1 MLLFLFPVLRSTDGT
16 VFVGANSEKLELER
30 VDALA
35 VNVAAEALLHLKGR
49 PEEQVRLVQALQ
61 PSTAAALCR
70 WLADPSFWG
79 MVGGISKH

>member
-1 MLLFLFPVLRSTDGT
+1 MSLQTELKRLFPPDTIRQS
-16 VFVGANSEKLELER
+16 KRLEPER

-35 VNVAAEALLHLKGR
+35 VQEAAGALLRLKGK
-49 PEEQVRLVQALQ
+49 PTEQIALVSTMQ

-79 MVGGISKH
+79 LVGNITRH

>member
-1 MLLFLFPVLRSTDGT
+1 MSLHSEMKRLFPPDTIRQ
-16 VFVGANSEKLELER
+16 AKRLEPER

-35 VNVAAEALLHLKGR
+35 VQEAAGALLRLKGR
-49 PEEQVRLVQALQ
+49 PEEQARLVQTLQ

-79 MVGGISKH
+79 LVGNINRH

>member
-1 MLLFLFPVLRSTDGT
+1 MSLHSELKRLFPPDTIRQ
-16 VFVGANSEKLELER
+16 AKRLEPEQ

-35 VNVAAEALLHLKGR
+35 VQKAAGALLHLKGQ
-49 PEEQVRLVQALQ
+49 PAEQVALVNTMQ

-79 MVGGISKH
+79 LVSNVTRH

>member
-1 MLLFLFPVLRSTDGT
+1 MSIKSELKRLFPTDIIRQ
-16 VFVGANSEKLELER
+16 SKRLEPGR

-35 VNVAAEALLHLKGR
+35 VQAAAGALLRLKGQ
-49 PEEQVRLVQALQ
+49 PAEQIALVSTMT

-79 MVGGISKH
+79 LVGNITRH

>member
-1 MLLFLFPVLRSTDGT
+1 MSLHTELKSLFP
-16 VFVGANSEKLELER
+16 SETIRQAALLEPEL

-35 VNVAAEALLHLKGR
+35 VQEAAGALLRLKGQ
-49 PEEQVRLVQALQ
+49 PAEQVALVNTMT

-79 MVGGISKH
+79 LVGNITQH

>member
-1 MLLFLFPVLRSTDGT
+1 LSLHTELKDLFPPDTIRQS
-16 VFVGANSEKLELER
+16 KRLEPER

-35 VNVAAEALLHLKGR
+35 VKEAAGALLRLKGK
-49 PEEQVRLVQALQ
+49 PTEQINLVNTMH

-79 MVGGISKH
+79 LVSNVTQH

>member
-1 MLLFLFPVLRSTDGT
+1 MSLQTELKRLFPPDTIRQS
-16 VFVGANSEKLELER
+16 KRLEPER

-35 VNVAAEALLHLKGR
+35 VQEAAGALLRLKGQ
-49 PEEQVRLVQALQ
+49 PAEQVALVNTMT

-79 MVGGISKH
+79 LVGNITRH

>member
-1 MLLFLFPVLRSTDGT
+1 MSLQSELKRLFPPDTIRQ
-16 VFVGANSEKLELER
+16 AKRLEPGL

-35 VNVAAEALLHLKGR
+35 VQEAAGALLRLKGQ
-49 PEEQVRLVQALQ
+49 PTEQVALVNTMQ

-79 MVGGISKH
+79 LVGNITRH

>member
-1 MLLFLFPVLRSTDGT
+1 MSLETELKRLFPPDTIRQS
-16 VFVGANSEKLELER
+16 KRLEPDR

-35 VNVAAEALLHLKGR
+35 VQEAAGALLRLKGQ
-49 PEEQVRLVQALQ
+49 PAEQVALVNTMT

-79 MVGGISKH
+79 LVGNITRH

>member
-1 MLLFLFPVLRSTDGT
+1 MSIQSELRTLFHPNIIKQSKRLKP
-16 VFVGANSEKLELER
+16 ER

-35 VNVAAEALLHLKGR
+35 VNKAAGALLRLKGK
-49 PEEQVRLVQALQ
+49 PTEQVELVNTMQ

-79 MVGGISKH
+79 LVSNVTIH